1 MQNGDVEVENS
12 SDAAT
17 ISNDLA
23 VGEIKKI
30 DVVDSVLNV
39 ADIRLDVES

>member
-1 MQNGDVEVENS
+1 MQNGDMEVENS

-17 ISNDLA
+17 ISKDLA
-23 VGEIKKI
+23 VGERKKI
-30 DVVDSVLNV
+30 DVDCLNV